1 MNAFHTNLI
10 GLVNRH
16 DGKKTAHSVLKFLSR
31 HLFLILVLLWTPL
44 ILMQTWNIQH
54 SCFPLVNWG
63 GDRCPIERV
72 TISHRELKLKVG
84 KLSQLKTDVRVIN
97 QLRNTRV
104 VDRGVGWISSNKK
117 VATVNA
123 QGQIFAIAPGI
134 AKITAISKKDK
145 TKSDTVDFLVEGI
158 TNIEIQPKSLALE
171 VGEARTLIS
180 KVNGIGNFDTGVNWS
195 SANKEI
201 ATVDNSGLVKGI
213 VLGET
218 TIQAVSKQD
227 THKNVSTKVKVSHN
241 VIIEQVIINSNEP
254 INNLRAGE
262 IKTITS
268 IVQGLGGDSEDITWS
283 SSNSDVAIILGQ
295 GHTTQLEAISLGRV
309 TITATSN
316 QDNSKRGLIQL
327 EVLPAI
333 VNYIAVYPKQ
343 LELDINNI
351 AKLCPTIKGIGSI
364 DKSVYWSS
372 SNDQI
377 ATVDSDGLV
386 TAKSKG
392 EVQIIATSKHSS
404 DQSASTTLKIP
415 RGIDWLAITTGS
427 IVTAGATLLGVPLPA
442 AIALGSAT
450 ATGIHN
456 WQAVDPFF
464 CR

>member
-10 GLVNRH
+10 ELVNRH

-72 TISHRELKLKVG
+72 TISPRELKLKVG

-97 QLRNTRV
+97 QLRNARA
-104 VDRGVGWISSNKK
+104 VDRGVGWISSNEK

-123 QGQIFAIAPGI
+123 QGQILAVTPGI

-145 TKSDTVDFLVEGI
+145 TKSDTVEFLVEGI

-171 VGEARTLIS
+171 VGQARTLMS
-180 KVNGIGNFDTGVNWS
+180 KVNGIGNFDIGVNWS

-213 VLGET
+213 AQGET
-218 TIQAVSKQD
+218 TIQTVSKQD

-241 VIIEQVIINSNEP
+241 VIIEQVIINNNEP

-268 IVQGLGGDSEDITWS
+268 IVQGLGSDSDDITWS
-283 SSNSDVAIILGQ
+283 SSNSNVAVILGQ
-295 GHTTQLEAISLGRV
+295 GHTAELEAILPGRV

-392 EVQIIATSKHSS
+392 EVQIIATSKHNS
-404 DQSASTTLKIP
+404 DQSTSTILKIP

-427 IVTAGATLLGVPLPA
+427 IVTAGATLVGVPLPA

>member
-1 MNAFHTNLI
+1 MDGSHTDLI
-10 GLVNRH
+10 ELVNQH
-16 DGKKTAHSVLKFLSR
+16 DGKKTVHSVLKFLSR

-54 SCFPLVNWG
+54 SCSPLVNWG
-63 GDRCPIERV
+63 EDRCPIERV
-72 TISHRELKLKVG
+72 TVSPRELKLKIG
-84 KLSQLKTDVRVIN
+84 KLSQLKTDVRVTN
-97 QLRNTRV
+97 QLRNAST
-104 VDRGVGWISSNKK
+104 VDRGVRWISSNEK

-123 QGQIFAIAPGI
+123 QGQILAVAPGI
-134 AKITAISKKDK
+134 VKITAISKKDK

-171 VGEARTLIS
+171 VGQARTLIS
-180 KVNGIGNFDTGVNWS
+180 KVNGFGKFDTGVNWS

-213 VLGET
+213 AQGET
-218 TIQAVSKQD
+218 TIQAVSEQD
-227 THKNVSTKVKVSHN
+227 TQKSVSTKLKVSHN
-241 VIIEQVIINSNEP
+241 MIIERVIINNNEP
-254 INNLRAGE
+254 INDLRAGE
-262 IKTITS
+262 IKTITAR
-268 IVQGLGGDSEDITWS
+268 VEGLGSNSEDITWS

-295 GHTTQLEAISLGRV
+295 GHTAELEAMSTGEV
-309 TITATSN
+309 TIIATST
-316 QDNSKRGLIQL
+316 QDSSKKAMIQL
-327 EVLPAI
+327 EVLPAT

-351 AKLCPTIKGIGSI
+351 ARLCSTIKGIGSI

-377 ATVDSDGLV
+377 ATVNSEGLV

-392 EVQIIATSKHSS
+392 EVQIIATSKQNS
-404 DQSASTTLKIP
+404 DQSASTKLKIP
-415 RGIDWLAITTGS
+415 RGIDWLAISTGS
-427 IVTAGATLLGVPLPA
+427 IVTAGATLVGVPLPA

-456 WQAVDPFF
+456 WQAVDPFL